1 MDWYTKSVEEIYKY
15 FESDIDGL
23 DENRVNILRVKYGE
37 NKLPEGK
44 RITYIEIF
52 FNQFKSPLIYIL
64 LASVFIVLFLGDM
77 ESAVVIGAVL
87 LINSVI
93 GTIQEGKAEHTLNAL
108 RKFVVTKATVL
119 RSGTEMI
126 VDDSELVP
134 GDIIILREG
143 DKVPADSRLF
153 EADDLK
159 VDESALTG
167 ESEAVYKDVKI
178 LQEHN
183 LTPSRSEKYCFSW
196 YLCAWWECK
205 SYCSIYWCRNIDR

>member
-126 VDDSELVP
+126 VDDSELVLAAQTAQQELLASDTVAQP
-134 GDIIILREG
+134 QVEMIHCYMH
-143 DKVPADSRLF
+143 
-153 EADDLK
+153 
-159 VDESALTG
+159 LT
-167 ESEAVYKDVKI
+167 EEMVF
-178 LQEHN
+178 L
-183 LTPSRSEKYCFSW
+183 
-196 YLCAWWECK
+196 
-205 SYCSIYWCRNIDR
+205 